1 MSCVIQPLF
10 HQFFEI
16 IHAVDYAHLVRMSKT
31 SLKHFCAL
39 NVQNNLQNAHRV
51 RRVRGMRKEVPKKDI
66 VPYEASQ
73 RSNEANAF
81 VLSVA
86 AEKNITPQDA
96 LALIVETVAR
106 GKKNVTRNINAK
118 KKEEVE
124 A

>member
-1 MSCVIQPLF
+1 MQ
-10 HQFFEI
+10 
-16 IHAVDYAHLVRMSKT
+16 
-31 SLKHFCAL
+31 
-39 NVQNNLQNAHRV
+39 
-51 RRVRGMRKEVPKKDI
+51 PKKEI

-96 LALIVETVAR
+96 LALIVETVAG
-106 GKKNVTRNINAK
+106 GKKNVTRNTNA

>member
-31 SLKHFCAL
+31 ILKHFCAL

-118 KKEEVE
+118 KKE
-124 A
+124 

>member
-1 MSCVIQPLF
+1 
-10 HQFFEI
+10 
-16 IHAVDYAHLVRMSKT
+16 
-31 SLKHFCAL
+31 
-39 NVQNNLQNAHRV
+39 
-51 RRVRGMRKEVPKKDI
+51 MRKEVPKKDI

-106 GKKNVTRNINAK
+106 GKKNVTRNTNA